1 MPQVN
6 KKAQVVAMDLTLAV
20 AVFAV
25 ISVLILMLWSIYQIR
40 LQDNINNGLILN
52 VAFTFSD
59 YLISNPGK
67 PTNWNSSNVQG
78 IGLINRDRYISEA
91 KLNNLSNI
99 NYNKTK
105 SLFQI
110 NMYNYEYYL
119 LLSNYNLTNPTIY
132 YAYGLPAPNNAK
144 KVIKLKRYVIYNND
158 TATFEVTIWKN

>member
-1 MPQVN
+1 MSLIN

-25 ISVLILMLWSIYQIR
+25 ISVLMITLWSIYQNR
-40 LQDNINNGLILN
+40 LQDNINNGQILN

-67 PTNWNSSNVQG
+67 PTNWNSSNVIG
-78 IGLINRDRYISEA
+78 IGLASQDRFISES

-99 NYNKTK
+99 SYNKTK

-110 NMYNYEYYL
+110 NMYNYDYYL

-144 KVIKLKRYVIYNND
+144 KVIKLRRYVIYNND
-158 TATFEVTIWKN
+158 TATFEVTLWKN